1 MSTSVTNAVFGA
13 AIFFRRKLHP
23 DRATLLNYHRFPA
36 ASAESFRRQCEY
48 LKKFCH
54 VIGMSELTAG
64 LRGGKDSSALPANPV
79 VITVDDGHRD
89 FYATA
94 YPILREFA
102 FPAIMYLPT
111 AFIDGAWL
119 WFDRFQYIFQ
129 HTPLNRADLAGL
141 PPIPEI
147 GVDLSS
153 PAAREEA
160 FQNVARPAQWLP
172 AAERDRLCER
182 LAKLLRVEIPE
193 RPPDAF
199 APLTWD
205 EVREMAR
212 HGIEFGGHT
221 INHPILQTLH
231 TPESLAAEIAGCKT
245 RIETELGSPIS
256 HFAYTSG
263 RANEVPPLAPA
274 AVRNAGFETAVSTEI
289 GQVSP
294 GDDLYWLRRVGA
306 DPTNDLPYF
315 RRCVA
320 ALRGA

>member
-1 MSTSVTNAVFGA
+1 
-13 AIFFRRKLHP
+13 
-23 DRATLLNYHRFPA
+23 
-36 ASAESFRRQCEY
+36 
-48 LKKFCH
+48 
-54 VIGMSELTAG
+54 MSELTAC
-64 LRGGKDSSALPANPV
+64 LRGVKDSSALPANPV

-111 AFIDGAWL
+111 AFMDGAWL

-193 RPPDAF
+193 RPPEAF

-263 RANEVPPLAPA
+263 KAEEVPA
-274 AVRNAGFETAVSTEI
+274 AAKEAVARAGFETAVTTLT
-289 GQVSP
+289 GRA
-294 GDDLYWLRRVGA
+294 GATDDPYWLPPSA
-306 DPTNDLPYF
+306 STPAWT
-315 RRCVA
+315 RCGFA
-320 ALRGA
+320 ARWLLWAWANSRLN